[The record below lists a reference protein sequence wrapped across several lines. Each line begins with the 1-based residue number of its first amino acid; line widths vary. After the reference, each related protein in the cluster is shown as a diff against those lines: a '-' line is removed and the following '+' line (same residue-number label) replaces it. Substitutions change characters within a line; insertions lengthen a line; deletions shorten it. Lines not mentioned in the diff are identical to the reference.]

1 MGSYIRVFVLG
12 VCVGWAWHKSTVYSI
27 PKEQW
32 NYLAWRE
39 RRKAG

>member
-1 MGSYIRVFVLG
+1 MGTIIRVFVLG
-12 VCVGWAWHKSTVYSI
+12 VCVGYMCRYATE

-39 RRKAG
+39 RRKAA